1 MSVDFNMKTMNIY
14 IYIYIYIQKKNL
26 LLCFLFGMRLSF
38 DLGMGDVTVLVS
50 EPRLLF

>member
-1 MSVDFNMKTMNIY
+1 MSVDFNMKTMN